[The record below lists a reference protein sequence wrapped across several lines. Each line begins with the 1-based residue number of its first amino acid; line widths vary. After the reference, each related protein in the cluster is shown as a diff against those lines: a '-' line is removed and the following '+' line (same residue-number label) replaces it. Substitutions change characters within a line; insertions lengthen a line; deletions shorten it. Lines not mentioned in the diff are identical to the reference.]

1 MTTTDTTTDTGRDLD
16 WLTLKAQMGWG
27 NVAAVS
33 GGRAKR
39 IDHSTIDLPVSSGY
53 RVRVHLAWN
62 DTYTVSRVLVRG
74 AKTFVKG
81 TVTGVHCD
89 GIGEIAYRASCYRD
103 SDGFGS

>member
-1 MTTTDTTTDTGRDLD
+1 MTTTYTTPETGRDID
-16 WLTLKAQMGWG
+16 WATLKAQIGFG
-27 NVAAVS
+27 NLCAIS

-39 IDHSTIDLPVSSGY
+39 IDASTIDLPVSAGY
-53 RVRVHLAWN
+53 RVRVHLAGN

-81 TVTGVHCD
+81 SVVGVHCD

-103 SDGFGS
+103 GEFGQ